1 MKSLTI
7 AVIAATIMA
16 FSAGRAVAGQTPGSD
31 WIPADKVIQ
40 KLMEKGYSN
49 ISKLEADDGRWEA
62 KATLNGA
69 RQKIY
74 LDPRSGEIVGHKP
87 TR

>member
-1 MKSLTI
+1 MKKTSMTI
-7 AVIAATIMA
+7 AAAMLAASTA
-16 FSAGRAVAGQTPGSD
+16 TSLADQTPGAD
-31 WIPADKVIQ
+31 WMTADKVIQ
-40 KLMEKGYSN
+40 KLMEKGYTN

-69 RQKIY
+69 RQKVY
-74 LDPRSGEIVGHKP
+74 LDPRSGEVVGQKP